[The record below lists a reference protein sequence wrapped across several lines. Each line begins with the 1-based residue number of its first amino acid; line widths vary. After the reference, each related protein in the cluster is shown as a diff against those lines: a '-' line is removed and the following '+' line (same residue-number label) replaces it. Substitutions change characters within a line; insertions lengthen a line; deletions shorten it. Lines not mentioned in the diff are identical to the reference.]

1 MTSLINMNTAT
12 LPLKHPVSK
21 RTAYCYS
28 FSLDK
33 KTWRKY
39 HSLVTGPPNG
49 PVLFCSLTSVVCRR
63 RLSSVKPG
71 PHQQQCRSNIRLCC
85 QKRQQCRTSFALKF
99 RPFDNVERCFDIV
112 ASVDRALGRHFV
124 LDHLI
129 SVFVAP
135 RRQWQSYS
143 ALGFRNRRSLERF
156 SVSRSTTTS

>member
-1 MTSLINMNTAT
+1 MPAEAENCITMTSLINMNTAT

-135 RRQWQSYS
+135 RRQ
-143 ALGFRNRRSLERF
+143 
-156 SVSRSTTTS
+156 